1 MKKRAAR
8 PAGGRPFALAP
19 SPGQN
24 SVCSRTEPTFTGP
37 RSAL

>member
-1 MKKRAAR
+1 MKKGDPPSQR
-8 PAGGRPFALAP
+8 PPLALAP
-19 SPGQN
+19 SAGQN

>member
-1 MKKRAAR
+1 MKKGR
-8 PAGGRPFALAP
+8 PALPAAAPFALAP
-19 SPGQN
+19 GAGQN